1 LPAAHGGGGRHLAA
15 GMTFR
20 VMYHRGDARL
30 FNSTCTHAALAEEV
44 IVLVLPRFASPRHT
58 ALVGVAL
65 AVACGAVLAVPGRA
79 LAGPT
84 YAFVATA
91 HVSSTEPTSEHD
103 ALGCASANDCV
114 VVGPDL
120 AKSFDGQQATA
131 ISGLNGPGTLTA
143 EGVDPNDWHAASCA
157 SDGACM
163 IVSVDGLVAG
173 HSAFRASATSPW
185 TRVPMPIPQGEPS
198 DGEWFV
204 SQSVSCSSAT
214 FCLAAATF
222 SNGADFPQVWRWDGT
237 AWHLGNLNPSD
248 PGHHTVDFRGVSC
261 AAAWQCVVVGQRA
274 VTTSGPALGEAV
286 FRAVLDGNTWSV
298 ANLAVPSGDDGEA
311 DNVSCWSVQHCRIV
325 GVVRHRGAS
334 SNSPTDV
341 AVWKWSGGA
350 FTTTTGFQASHSPAI
365 ESMSCTSATFCVA
378 AGWEFNFAT
387 DQTSHLDLLWDGTS
401 WTPLAIHRTALTGGG
416 TVSTTTDGVACSA
429 AYACRMVGDD
439 SNGTARGT
447 FLDSLQAT

>member
-1 LPAAHGGGGRHLAA
+1 MVAVDRLVSPR
-15 GMTFR
+15 R
-20 VMYHRGDARL
+20 VVL
-30 FNSTCTHAALAEEV
+30 
-44 IVLVLPRFASPRHT
+44 LVLAFTVAC
-58 ALVGVAL
+58 VAL
-65 AVACGAVLAVPGRA
+65 LAVPGRA

-91 HVSSTEPTSEHD
+91 HVSSTEPTSERD

-131 ISGLNGPGTLTA
+131 IPGLNGPGTPTA

-157 SDGACM
+157 PDGACM

-185 TRVPMPIPQGEPS
+185 TRVAMPIPQGEPS
-198 DGEWFV
+198 DGEWLV

-222 SNGADFPQVWRWDGT
+222 SDGDNFPQVWRWDGT

-248 PGHHTVDFRGVSC
+248 PGLHTVDFRGVSC

-274 VTTSGPALGEAV
+274 VTTSTPDLGSTA
-286 FRAVLDGNTWSV
+286 FRAVLDGTTWAV
-298 ANLAVPSGDDGEA
+298 ANLPMPSGDNGAA
-311 DNVSCWSVQHCRIV
+311 DNVSCWSVQHCRVV
-325 GVVRHRGAS
+325 GVVTPRSAPAS
-334 SNSPTDV
+334 GPITV
-341 AVWKWSGGA
+341 AVWKWSGA
-350 FTTTTGFQASHSPAI
+350 DFTATTGYQPAHSPEIEAI
-365 ESMSCTSATFCVA
+365 SCTSATFCVA
-378 AGWEFNFAT
+378 AGWEFNFSN
-387 DQTSHLDLLWDGTS
+387 DHSSHLDLLWNGTS
-401 WTPLAIHRTALTGGG
+401 WTPLDIHRTALSGSG